1 MSDLPDATRRRLL
14 AALALAPAACAT
26 SRAAAPLAG
35 APPEAPSAS
44 QAPIAVAVTAAADDL
59 YRVIR
64 EHPLAEAAEP
74 ALWFRALR
82 SAR

>member
-1 MSDLPDATRRRLL
+1 MPDLPDATRRRLL

-26 SRAAAPLAG
+26 SRVAAPPG
-35 APPEAPSAS
+35 ASSAS
-44 QAPIAVAVTAAADDL
+44 QARVAVTLTAATDDP
-59 YRVIR
+59 YRVLR

-82 SAR
+82 SPR